1 MMKQQTMKT
10 FNQFGEDRMKYYKQ
24 SNVNIIECSPDE
36 FSIVLKSEHKKNLK
50 ESTYT
55 NANFFGNF
63 SEKGQKFTLPVGQ
76 IGRAHV

>member
-1 MMKQQTMKT
+1 
-10 FNQFGEDRMKYYKQ
+10 MKYYKQ

-63 SEKGQKFTLPVGQ
+63 SEKGQKFTLPVGHLVCDFDSSSTLCKKVLC
-76 IGRAHV
+76 RTW